1 MSSTRPIRL
10 RRLRTS
16 ALFAAVLAAGLLLAL
31 AGGATPRADAN
42 DVIGV
47 EVHPDITYYV
57 PDTPTV
63 NGNKLDLYVPVT
75 PNNRKVPVLI
85 WTSGSAWLSDNGRA
99 GAAPIAAVFNPWGYA
114 VAGVSVRSSFQREFP
129 GQLYDIRAAIRW
141 LRDHAAEY
149 RLDPK
154 RIAIMG
160 NSSGGW
166 VTSIA
171 GTTSDVAQ
179 LPGESDT
186 GGTSSAV
193 QAAVPFF
200 PPTDFLQ
207 MDAWY
212 VDHPDVVSFIRHDA
226 PLAPLAPPWFFPA
239 ASPESLL
246 VRCTDSSGNLL
257 GIQTCPAE
265 TSAANPITY
274 VDGDEVPMLI
284 LHGESDP
291 LVPNG
296 QSVLLYKALTAAH
309 NEATFVSVPA
319 AGHSVD
325 QIIGATEFTV
335 FETNR
340 GGKETISTRKPA
352 PTWDNIEHFI
362 RVALR
367 RGG

>member
-1 MSSTRPIRL
+1 
-10 RRLRTS
+10 
-16 ALFAAVLAAGLLLAL
+16 L
-31 AGGATPRADAN
+31 AGGTTQRANAN
-42 DVIGV
+42 SVIGV
-47 EVHPDITYYV
+47 DVHPDITYYV
-57 PDTPTV
+57 PSTPTV

-75 PNNRKVPVLI
+75 PGNRKVPLLI
-85 WTSGSAWLSDNGRA
+85 WSSGSAWLSDNGRD
-99 GAAPIAAVFNPWGYA
+99 GAASIAEVFNPLGYA
-114 VAGVSVRSSFQREFP
+114 VAGVSVRSSAQAKFP
-129 GQLYDIRAAIRW
+129 GQLYDIRAAVRW

-149 RLDPK
+149 RLDSK
-154 RIAIMG
+154 RFAIMG

-166 VTSIA
+166 VTAIA
-171 GTTSDVAQ
+171 GTTSDIAQ
-179 LPGESDT
+179 LPGEPAT

-226 PLAPLAPPWFFPA
+226 PLTPLAPPWNFFN

-246 VRCTDSSGNLL
+246 VQCTDAGGNLL
-257 GIQTCPAE
+257 GIQACPAQ
-265 TSAANPITY
+265 TGAANPISY
-274 VDGDEVPMLI
+274 VNGDEVPMLI

-296 QSVLLYKALTAAH
+296 QSVLLYEALAGAG
-309 NEATFVSVPA
+309 NEVTFVSVPA

-325 QIIGATEFTV
+325 QIIGAAEFTV
-335 FETNR
+335 FQTNR
-340 GGKETISTRKPA
+340 GGKEKISTKPA
-352 PTWDNIEHFI
+352 PTWGNIEHFI

>member
-1 MSSTRPIRL
+1 MSSTRPYRSTYL
-10 RRLRTS
+10 RRS
-16 ALFAAVLAAGLLLAL
+16 AVLAAVVAVGLVLAS
-31 AGGATPRADAN
+31 AGGTTQRADAN
-42 DVIGV
+42 SVIGV

-75 PNNRKVPVLI
+75 PGNRKVPLLI
-85 WTSGSAWLSDNGRA
+85 WSSGSAWLSDNGRV
-99 GAAPIAAVFNPWGYA
+99 GAAPIAEVFNPWGYA
-114 VAGVSVRSSFQREFP
+114 VAGVSVRSSAQAKFP
-129 GQLYDIRAAIRW
+129 GQLHDIRAAIRW
-141 LRDHAAEY
+141 LRDHAADY
-149 RLDPK
+149 RLDPT
-154 RIAIMG
+154 RFAIMG

-171 GTTSDVAQ
+171 GATSDVAH
-179 LPGESDT
+179 LPGEPAT
-186 GGTSSAV
+186 RGTSSAV

-212 VDHPDVVSFIRHDA
+212 VEHPEVVSFLRHDA
-226 PLAPLAPPWFFPA
+226 PLAPLAPPWIFPS

-257 GIQTCPAE
+257 GIQSCPAQ
-265 TSAANPITY
+265 TQAANPISY
-274 VDGDEVPMLI
+274 VEGDEIPMLV

-296 QSVLLYKALTAAH
+296 QSVLLYEALTGAG

-325 QIIGATEFTV
+325 QIIGAEEFTV
-335 FETNR
+335 FQTNR
-340 GGKETISTRKPA
+340 GGKETISTTKPA
-352 PTWDNIEHFI
+352 PTWENIEHFI

>member
-1 MSSTRPIRL
+1 MSSTRSISS
-10 RRLRTS
+10 RRLRLV
-16 ALFAAVLAAGLLLAL
+16 LFTAIVAVGLLLGL
-31 AGGATPRADAN
+31 AVAPTQRAAAHE
-42 DVIGV
+42 VIGV

-75 PNNRKVPVLI
+75 PNNRKVPLLI
-85 WTSGSAWLSDNGRA
+85 WTSGSAWLSDNGRV
-99 GAAPIAAVFNPWGYA
+99 GAAPIAQIFNPWGYA
-114 VAGVSVRSSFQREFP
+114 VAGVSVRSSAQAKFP
-129 GQLYDIRAAIRW
+129 GQLHDIRAAIRW
-141 LRDHAAEY
+141 LRDHAADY

-154 RIAIMG
+154 KFAIMG

-166 VTSIA
+166 VAAIA
-171 GTTSDVAQ
+171 GATSDVAHLQ
-179 LPGESDT
+179 GEPAT
-186 GGTSSAV
+186 GGTSGAV
-193 QAAVPFF
+193 QTAVPFF

-212 VDHPDVVSFIRHDA
+212 VDHPEVPSFIRHDA
-226 PLAPLAPPWFFPA
+226 PLAPLPPPWSFFN

-246 VRCTDSSGNLL
+246 VRCTDASGNLL
-257 GIQTCPAE
+257 GIQSCPAE
-265 TSAANPITY
+265 TQAANPISY
-274 VDGDEVPMLI
+274 VEGKEVPMLI

-296 QSVLLYKALTAAH
+296 QSVLLYEALTGAG

-325 QIIGATEFTV
+325 QIVTATEFTV
-335 FETNR
+335 FQTDRR
-340 GGKETISTRKPA
+340 GREQVTVNKPP
-352 PTWDNIEHFI
+352 PTWENIERFI

-367 RGG
+367 